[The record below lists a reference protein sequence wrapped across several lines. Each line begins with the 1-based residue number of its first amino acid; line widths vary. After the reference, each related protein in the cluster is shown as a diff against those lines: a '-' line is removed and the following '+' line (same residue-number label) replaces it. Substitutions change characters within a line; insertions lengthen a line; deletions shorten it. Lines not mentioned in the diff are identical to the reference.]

1 MSHTRGTCSGRS
13 SERRA
18 ALLSCVVHTLLA
30 LGLVWLG
37 AREPDAV
44 TTPAPRAPAAAP
56 GVIEIEVAP
65 AVIVTPAPAPLPA
78 TAPAPPARPAP
89 APAVSR
95 AVPAPVRPPV
105 PRARVA
111 TPRPMSP
118 ARTAEPV
125 AVLAMRSS
133 DRARPTG
140 EPGAPLA
147 GPDQRPV
154 VPDGRPWPAA
164 PRDQS
169 AIDLSP
175 AQVARWIAPDPG
187 PPPPASPLVL
197 PGAGPAPPDST
208 DSWAPAG
215 EGTYRLDDV
224 AFTAHIARDG
234 QVTIDDR
241 PSFELAP
248 SLPRVREDPLNPGNY
263 LLMMNIA
270 RFDVTD
276 WLMRRAG
283 MDPYSARKARFLDQ
297 TRDARAAMRA
307 EARREELRE
316 AIAELPALLDAIWR
330 DPGRTAAER
339 RELMFLLW
347 DECTETGSEELVGAS
362 RTARATILGFIRR
375 TLPEGSADAYTA
387 AELES
392 LNAARKSTQQFAPY
406 K

>member
-1 MSHTRGTCSGRS
+1 MSHTGRGRS

-18 ALLSCVVHTLLA
+18 ALLSCATHALLA

-37 AREPDAV
+37 ARQRSDES
-44 TTPAPRAPAAAP
+44 APAKRASEVAP

-65 AVIVTPAPAPLPA
+65 AVPLATAPAPLPE
-78 TAPAPPARPAP
+78 TAPAPPERPAP
-89 APAVSR
+89 APVSSPAVS
-95 AVPAPVRPPV
+95 APARPQV
-105 PRARVA
+105 PRVRVA
-111 TPRPMSP
+111 TARPP
-118 ARTAEPV
+118 ATPGRTAEPA
-125 AVLAMRSS
+125 AVLAMRSR
-133 DRARPTG
+133 DRARPSG
-140 EPGAPLA
+140 EPDVPLA
-147 GPDQRPV
+147 GPDQRPA

-164 PRDQS
+164 PRGQS

-175 AQVARWIAPDPG
+175 AQVARRIAPDPG
-187 PPPPASPLVL
+187 PPPSSPLSL
-197 PGAGPAPPDST
+197 PGRAPAAPEVT

-215 EGTYRLDDV
+215 EGTYRVDDI
-224 AFTAHIARDG
+224 AFTARIARDG
-234 QVTIDDR
+234 QVTIDDK
-241 PSFELAP
+241 PSFELVP
-248 SLPRVREDPLNPGNY
+248 NLPRVREDPLRPGNL
-263 LLMMNIA
+263 LLMMDIA

-330 DPGRTAAER
+330 DSGRTAAQR
-339 RELMFLLW
+339 RELMFHLW
-347 DECTETGSEELVGAS
+347 DECTETGSEELVAAS

-375 TLPEGSADAYTA
+375 ALPEGSADAYTA

-392 LNAARKSTQQFAPY
+392 LNAARKSRQEFAPY
-406 K
+406 E